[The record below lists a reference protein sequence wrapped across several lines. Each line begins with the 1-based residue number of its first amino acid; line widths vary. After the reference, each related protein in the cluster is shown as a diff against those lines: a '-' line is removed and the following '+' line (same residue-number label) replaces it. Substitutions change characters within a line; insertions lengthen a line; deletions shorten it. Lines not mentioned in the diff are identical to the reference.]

1 MYATYV
7 VMSMTLPLVT
17 QRTTSLQEPL
27 LRICQKTGY
36 VHCAALAKTSLVLLN
51 NEMKGGKGVLLFSP
65 LHCFYNPKNRI

>member
-51 NEMKGGKGVLLFSP
+51 NEMKG
-65 LHCFYNPKNRI
+65 

>member
-51 NEMKGGKGVLLFSP
+51 NKMKG
-65 LHCFYNPKNRI
+65 